1 MLGLQVRVQDSLI
14 AGIINALIN
23 GYIAYVHFEPM
34 DAVPVSINLVR
45 HEQITVWGE
54 AITLTFG
61 LGIILSLI
69 TSKLF
74 LRHIGKAY
82 PDALPQI
89 ASSLW
94 ADLVPIALKHAAVLF
109 GWLTVLALLWTK
121 YIGEVMVSA
130 YIAAVMVGMF
140 AFFITLII
148 EVRTKNSLLYKKVS
162 VIELIELIEEHKDP
176 N

>member
-1 MLGLQVRVQDSLI
+1 MLGLQVRVQDSLVV
-14 AGIINALIN
+14 GIINGLIN
-23 GYIAYVHFEPM
+23 GYIAYMHFEPM
-34 DAVPVSINLVR
+34 GVVPVSINLVR

-74 LRHIGKAY
+74 LCHLGKAY
-82 PDALPQI
+82 PEALPQM
-89 ASSLW
+89 ASSFW
-94 ADLVPIALKHAAVLF
+94 ADLVPIALKHSAALF
-109 GWLTVLALLWTK
+109 GWLTVLALLWTQ
-121 YIGEVMVSA
+121 YIGKVMVSA

-140 AFFITLII
+140 AFFITLIL

-162 VIELIELIEEHKDP
+162 VIELIEEHKAP